1 LPNEGYKCVV
11 LYPSVLHCLQKVM
24 NVLYC
29 TPNIITQLLQVF
41 MIIFTMMHGI
51 SAVLVKGLFVWD
63 HNLFG
68 LYNSIN
74 FELNI
79 SLKFAGLYNLD
90 RL

>member
-1 LPNEGYKCVV
+1 
-11 LYPSVLHCLQKVM
+11 M

-41 MIIFTMMHGI
+41 MITFTT
-51 SAVLVKGLFVWD
+51 AVLVKELFVWD
-63 HNLFG
+63 HNLFR
-68 LYNSIN
+68 LYNST
-74 FELNI
+74 FELSI

>member
-1 LPNEGYKCVV
+1 
-11 LYPSVLHCLQKVM
+11 
-24 NVLYC
+24 
-29 TPNIITQLLQVF
+29 